1 MEHTKEKKK
10 NDKKI
15 ALNMMKKN
23 DVNFGITWLYGKI
36 DQQRK
41 KKKETRQLFEDIV
54 IVIFVYI

>member
-1 MEHTKEKKK
+1 MLHTKVKKK
-10 NDKKI
+10 NNKKI

-41 KKKETRQLFEDIV
+41 KKKETRQRNEDIV
-54 IVIFVYI
+54 IVICVYF